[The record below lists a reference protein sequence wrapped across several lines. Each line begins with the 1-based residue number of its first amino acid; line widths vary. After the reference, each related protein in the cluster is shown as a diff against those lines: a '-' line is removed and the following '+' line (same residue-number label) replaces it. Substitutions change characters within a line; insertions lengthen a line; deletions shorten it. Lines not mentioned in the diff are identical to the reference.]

1 MFVASFVDLN
11 LNFDKDVEVL
21 ESEAVRNSE
30 NWPSVIDRAR
40 RKSIKLVLR
49 RKR

>member
-1 MFVASFVDLN
+1 MDLD
-11 LNFDKDVEVL
+11 LDFDKDVEVL

-30 NWPSVIDRAR
+30 DWPNVIERAQ

-49 RKR
+49 RKD

>member
-1 MFVASFVDLN
+1 MFIANFVDLD
-11 LNFDKDVEVL
+11 LDFDKDVEVL
-21 ESEAVRNSE
+21 ESDDVRDSE
-30 NWPSVIDRAR
+30 DWPSVINRAR